1 MYVHT
6 HTVCAGEFQKQG
18 SSVEESGGDNSKI
31 EDTIARYA
39 NESSGESLCMYVLY
53 VCTVCMYVCTVYM
66 YVFMYVCTVCMY
78 VLYVCMYVCI
88 YCIYVCMYALLC
100 IYVRMY
106 VSMYIT

>member
-53 VCTVCMYVCTVYM
+53 VCM
-66 YVFMYVCTVCMY
+66 
-78 VLYVCMYVCI
+78 YVCMYVCI